1 MTLALNLT
9 STPTPTLTSTRTRT
23 RTRTITRYLDNL
35 EINWKDIYI
44 NEPCSGVDDAA
55 CKKILGGQGEMW
67 GETVDGSNLQH
78 TVWPRLAAIAE
89 KLWSG
94 REATA
99 PIGGNMVPEATM
111 ARFKDFRCLLLD
123 RGVAAAPG
131 AQPFARGA
139 PEGPGSCWDQ

>member
-1 MTLALNLT
+1 MRRRAPA
-9 STPTPTLTSTRTRT
+9 S
-23 RTRTITRYLDNL
+23 
-35 EINWKDIYI
+35 EAI

-111 ARFKDFRCLLLD
+111 ARFKDFRCLLLETWIGD
-123 RGVAAAPG
+123 HLYQICHSFGCVQHVP
-131 AQPFARGA
+131 
-139 PEGPGSCWDQ
+139 DL

>member
-1 MTLALNLT
+1 M
-9 STPTPTLTSTRTRT
+9 
-23 RTRTITRYLDNL
+23 
-35 EINWKDIYI
+35 
-44 NEPCSGVDDAA
+44 DDAA